1 MGRHSAAH
9 YFLEG
14 LVDLGVDY
22 IFANL
27 GTDHVSLI
35 EEMARWD
42 KEGRKHPEMILCP
55 HEVVA
60 VHMAGGYALATGRAQ
75 AVLVHVD
82 AGTANACMAIQNLF
96 RYRLPV
102 MLFAGRAPHTLHG
115 ELTGSRDTY
124 VHFVQD
130 PFDIASIVRPY
141 VKWEY
146 SLPSGV
152 VVKEA
157 LARAS
162 AFAHSDPPGPVY
174 MMLPRET
181 LAEEWDEADDA
192 GLSAGALRQRAG
204 RRRRAGAGRGD
215 RAGPD
220 GGGKSGGVRGL
231 SRPQAA
237 SGRGARPA
245 GARLRHP
252 RRRIQCDRPQHPAGL
267 AVLRRLRSAAFA
279 RAAPISA
286 CCSIPTCRSCRN
298 TPSAP
303 TR

>member
-1 MGRHSAAH
+1 MSRHSTAH

-14 LVDLGVDY
+14 LVDLGLEY

-42 KEGRKHPEMILCP
+42 KDGRKHPEMILCP

-102 MLFAGRAPHTLHG
+102 LLFAGRAPHTLHG

-130 PFDIASIVRPY
+130 PFSIPRLSPPSAKV
-141 VKWEY
+141 VHC
-146 SLPSGV
+146 LPSGV
-152 VVKEA
+152 VLTEA
-157 LARAS
+157 LA
-162 AFAHSDPPGPVY
+162 PP
-174 MMLPRET
+174 
-181 LAEEWDEADDA
+181 
-192 GLSAGALRQRAG
+192 
-204 RRRRAGAGRGD
+204 
-215 RAGPD
+215 
-220 GGGKSGGVRGL
+220 
-231 SRPQAA
+231 
-237 SGRGARPA
+237 
-245 GARLRHP
+245 
-252 RRRIQCDRPQHPAGL
+252 
-267 AVLRRLRSAAFA
+267 
-279 RAAPISA
+279 
-286 CCSIPTCRSCRN
+286 
-298 TPSAP
+298 
-303 TR
+303 